1 MLRSKSRLIF
11 PSAVQINNV
20 SVVFLQAT
28 LNIGLPLP
36 WLYTTCMIYRISSF
50 FPDLLRSSI
59 SLLSLSV
66 CWDEGATYIFA
77 LSFSSL
83 SNNFTSRGASLLLI
97 SIKIDKNASWV
108 TKINNKLSTHCCLS
122 ACRRINLYFPTDGSC
137 FLQTKHCVSVT
148 FPFFFFCS
156 EKSNKPTIYSNTK
169 LTCT

>member
-108 TKINNKLSTHCCLS
+108 TKINNKQDGAASESSSSRLGIV
-122 ACRRINLYFPTDGSC
+122 RIFS
-137 FLQTKHCVSVT
+137 FSQTWD
-148 FPFFFFCS
+148 
-156 EKSNKPTIYSNTK
+156 
-169 LTCT
+169 L